1 MVNSNKANMTEN
13 INQTALVTFNH
24 LLIISHQLEVF
35 SRLLTLI
42 ALFFGLMAS
51 WFLNSVLL
59 TSYSLVSFLLGLIS
73 QYYAIRIA
81 FDKKLFDYLATKY
94 DQFPDVL
101 DELDNALLQLNLKK
115 SKQQPLRSIEDR
127 QKGTLKLFK
136 KQIFLISM
144 QLILAIVTVILGIS
158 T

>member
-1 MVNSNKANMTEN
+1 MVNSNKTILTED
-13 INQTALVTFNH
+13 INQTTFVTFSN
-24 LLIISHQLEVF
+24 LLIISQRLEVF

-42 ALFFGLMAS
+42 ALCFGLMAS
-51 WFLNSVLL
+51 WYLNSVFL
-59 TSYSLVSFLLGLIS
+59 TSCSLVSFLVGLIS
-73 QYYAIRIA
+73 QYYALRIA

-101 DELDNALLQLNLKK
+101 DELDNALLQLNLIK

-136 KQIFLISM
+136 KQIVLISV
-144 QLILAIVTVILGIS
+144 QLILAIATVIWGIS
-158 T
+158 I

>member
-24 LLIISHQLEVF
+24 LLIISQRLEVF

-42 ALFFGLMAS
+42 ALCFGLMAS
-51 WFLNSVLL
+51 WYLNSVFL
-59 TSYSLVSFLLGLIS
+59 TSCSLVSFLVGLIS
-73 QYYAIRIA
+73 QYYALRIA

-136 KQIFLISM
+136 NQIVLISM
-144 QLILAIVTVILGIS
+144 QLIFAIATVILGVFV
-158 T
+158 

>member
-1 MVNSNKANMTEN
+1 MVNSNKAKITEN
-13 INQTALVTFNH
+13 INQTVLVTFNH
-24 LLIISHQLEVF
+24 FLIISHQLEFF
-35 SRLLTLI
+35 SRSLTLI

-59 TSYSLVSFLLGLIS
+59 TSYSLVSFLVGLIS
-73 QYYAIRIA
+73 QYYALRIA

-158 T
+158 N